1 MFTTYNEYDLLE
13 LFESEPISVSS
24 DPLAEVFMYSIQD
37 MKGFKL
43 ILTIDVYALECNLS
57 LAFNELL
64 VFESKFVNVTQL
76 NRCNSELFIYIH
88 NKPKVKVI
96 FKKQL
101 GIIFINDRYE
111 MQGY

>member
-37 MKGFKL
+37 MKGYKL
-43 ILTIDVYALECNLS
+43 ILTMDVYALECNLS

-64 VFESKFVNVTQL
+64 VFESKFKNVTQL
-76 NRCNSELFIYIH
+76 KRCNSDLFIYIH
-88 NKPKVKVI
+88 NEPKVKVI